1 MHWQK
6 QFWTAAQTTYM
17 YINIDRKMKLVHILY
32 KNPGKG
38 KSCDLCQMFRWAYMM
53 KLLQIISNKLSASS
67 RLWFDTWKKCAK
79 KIRGGGEGL
88 SPPLTASGC
97 DQSCQKFL
105 MSCLFPFNN
114 FSKMWVLGL
123 LCGFRP
129 ILQGSNDDSIKK
141 VIRED

>member
-1 MHWQK
+1 M
-6 QFWTAAQTTYM
+6 
-17 YINIDRKMKLVHILY
+17 RK
-32 KNPGKG
+32 
-38 KSCDLCQMFRWAYMM
+38 
-53 KLLQIISNKLSASS
+53 
-67 RLWFDTWKKCAK
+67 KKY
-79 KIRGGGEGL
+79 GGGQGTVP
-88 SPPLTASGC
+88 PPLTASGC

-105 MSCLFPFNN
+105 MSCLFPFND